1 MSRPSL
7 PDTEIPWQ
15 TPALARHDRR
25 MAPVVLGLALVL
37 LAIPVGLILGDQ
49 PVPGV
54 FLLLVLL
61 VPIVGCLVLGVR
73 LPAAARRKL
82 AATQALARSG
92 VEVPAR
98 AISWSQIPR
107 DTPSTEGELRLLVT
121 LPDGGDAV
129 LTHVCDWSDCE
140 AAGRGTADRSLRVL
154 VDLDT
159 GVWSVVHTGHPRSW
173 SAQV

>member
-1 MSRPSL
+1 MHPLSQS
-7 PDTEIPWQ
+7 TEIPWQ

-25 MAPVVLGLALVL
+25 MAPAVLGLGLVL

-49 PVPGV
+49 QVPGV
-54 FLLLVLL
+54 FLLIVLL
-61 VPIVGCLVLGVR
+61 LPIIGCLVLGLK
-73 LPAAARRKL
+73 LPTAARRKL

-98 AISWSQIPR
+98 AIGWTQIPR
-107 DTPSTEGELRLLVT
+107 ETASTEGELRLRVT
-121 LPDGGDAV
+121 LPDGDEVV

-140 AAGRGTADRSLRVL
+140 TAGRGTADSTVRVM

-159 GVWSVVHTGHPRSW
+159 GVWAVVHTGHARSW
-173 SAQV
+173 TAEV